1 MNINIIFLH
10 KHHLKWNR
18 GRYFSRFQEKKKIL
32 KKLHQNSEKDAYQL
46 HNSNTCF
53 PSSFPSSKTPFH
65 FTPPY
70 SSVGAGPPRRHPNS
84 GQNMDDYGKL
94 FVAETSFYN
103 RIVLGGL
110 LPERLWTP
118 LPHFVQG
125 WLRNYIAGT
134 LLYFIS
140 GFLWCFY
147 IYYLKRSVYIPK
159 GTIFTSLSFV
169 NLDLSFDIIF

>member
-1 MNINIIFLH
+1 MCRPTYTY
-10 KHHLKWNR
+10 KSRK
-18 GRYFSRFQEKKKIL
+18 RYTYT
-32 KKLHQNSEKDAYQL
+32 HQQTLRLYSF
-46 HNSNTCF
+46 F
-53 PSSFPSSKTPFH
+53 PSSFPSFQNSLLQHSLPLLLSWPELPAATC
-65 FTPPY
+65 
-70 SSVGAGPPRRHPNS
+70 NS
-84 GQNMDDYGKL
+84 GKDMENYGQL
-94 FVAETSFYN
+94 FVEETTLYN

-147 IYYLKRSVYIPK
+147 IYYLKRNVYIPK
-159 GTIFTSLSFV
+159 GTIFTSFYSFFKSWFIFWILCFV
-169 NLDLSFDIIF
+169 NW

>member
-1 MNINIIFLH
+1 MAYTHISRYTNYKHTTQHLLSLVLH
-10 KHHLKWNR
+10 TSL
-18 GRYFSRFQEKKKIL
+18 
-32 KKLHQNSEKDAYQL
+32 
-46 HNSNTCF
+46 
-53 PSSFPSSKTPFH
+53 SFFCLWPELTAAIS
-65 FTPPY
+65 
-70 SSVGAGPPRRHPNS
+70 NS
-84 GQNMDDYGKL
+84 GKEMENYGQL
-94 FVAETSFYN
+94 FVEETTLYN

-147 IYYLKRSVYIPK
+147 IYYLKRNVYIPK
-159 GTIFTSLSFV
+159 GTIFTSFLHFL
-169 NLDLSFDIIF
+169 NLDLSFNCIFKFIYACI